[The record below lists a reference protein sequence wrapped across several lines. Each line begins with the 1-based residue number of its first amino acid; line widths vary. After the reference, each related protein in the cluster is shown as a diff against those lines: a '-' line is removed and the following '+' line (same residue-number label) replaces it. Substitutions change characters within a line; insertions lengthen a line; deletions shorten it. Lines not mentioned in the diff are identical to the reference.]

1 MTAHYFF
8 FSFPN
13 SHNENLNSKH
23 TISIFHRPN
32 SQISLFRRRRTIP
45 PPSKNYLSLT
55 PSSVDQPQP
64 LRALSHG

>member
-1 MTAHYFF
+1 M
-8 FSFPN
+8 PN
-13 SHNENLNSKH
+13 SPVFSSWDPDNLTKH
-23 TISIFHRPN
+23 TISIFHRPS